1 MRSMKG
7 ETSWGW
13 GGLPACA
20 CAAGL
25 AGKRKRAHGYSLLL
39 TVPGHHHTARPLLA
53 SEKKEEKKTARREGM
68 QLRAACRCRRDSR
81 RTASRPGKS
90 TRNGRPPNTAM
101 ASTRDRDRKMK
112 IMFFYMVI
120 CIMYVCVGAVQ
131 GRHRI
136 YAYIC
141 EAQSGAGMRLA
152 S

>member
-1 MRSMKG
+1 MLLAWLAKG
-7 ETSWGW
+7 NELTGTHSYLPYQATTT
-13 GGLPACA
+13 LPA
-20 CAAGL
+20 L
-25 AGKRKRAHGYSLLL
+25 YLHRKRK
-39 TVPGHHHTARPLLA
+39 
-53 SEKKEEKKTARREGM
+53 KNKKTARREGM
-68 QLRAACRCRRDSR
+68 QLRAACRCRDSR

-101 ASTRDRDRKMK
+101 ASTKDRDRKMK
-112 IMFFYMVI
+112 VMFFYMVII

-136 YAYIC
+136 YAYMC

>member
-1 MRSMKG
+1 
-7 ETSWGW
+7 
-13 GGLPACA
+13 
-20 CAAGL
+20 
-25 AGKRKRAHGYSLLL
+25 
-39 TVPGHHHTARPLLA
+39 
-53 SEKKEEKKTARREGM
+53 M
-68 QLRAACRCRRDSR
+68 QLRAACRYRDSR

-101 ASTRDRDRKMK
+101 ASTKDRDRKMK
-112 IMFFYMVI
+112 VMFFYMVII

-136 YAYIC
+136 YAYMC